1 MKKGPTVERRPL
13 QWHEAE
19 LCQADAFQVAHQVDY
34 KTHPHCYEEA
44 NYAGQ
49 IHHLYHSLNIH
60 LIP

>member
-34 KTHPHCYEEA
+34 KTHPTVMKRQTMQVKFIICT
-44 NYAGQ
+44 
-49 IHHLYHSLNIH
+49 IL
-60 LIP
+60 